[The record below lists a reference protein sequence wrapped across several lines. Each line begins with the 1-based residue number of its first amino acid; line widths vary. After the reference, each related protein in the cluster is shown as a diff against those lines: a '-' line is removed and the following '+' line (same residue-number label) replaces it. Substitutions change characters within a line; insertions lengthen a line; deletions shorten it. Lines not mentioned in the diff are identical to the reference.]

1 LADENP
7 GFATCQGGTRGR
19 GKLLRSAQGGLGWR
33 FWTEVDQC
41 ILWIAQNPTVPR
53 LRAGRY
59 HRVNLK
65 NFPYYVAYIVRPNA
79 IWILAIASARTLPE
93 YWIGRLNELE

>member
-1 LADENP
+1 MRIQVLPPARVELVDAANYYDR
-7 GFATCQGGTRGR
+7 QQR
-19 GKLLRSAQGGLGWR
+19 GLGWR

-59 HRVNLK
+59 HRVNLN